1 MPLRKT
7 EQIISKYLLI
17 VANAKA
23 RSPQIIFSSIK
34 CNFGPCYVMRQ
45 PVPNTQIITVKNMDK
60 EALTIESDFD
70 NKNKQYLEVFLST
83 GQVILPYQTQSDI
96 LEIPIQFVPRDYV
109 KYKDIIKFKFNNI
122 YDVDVEVTGEGIPT
136 NIKFQYNKIRSNKK
150 TSFPYYKQR

>member
-1 MPLRKT
+1 
-7 EQIISKYLLI
+7 
-17 VANAKA
+17 
-23 RSPQIIFSSIK
+23 
-34 CNFGPCYVMRQ
+34 
-45 PVPNTQIITVKNMDK
+45 MDK

-122 YDVDVEVTGEGIPT
+122 YDVDVEVTGEGIPLKVELEDPSLQT
-136 NIKFQYNKIRSNKK
+136 LNFNIIKLGQTKRLHFHIINRGRMMATVELYPESPSTFIKRCLSIK
-150 TSFPYYKQR
+150 TDFVNDHPERI

>member
-1 MPLRKT
+1 
-7 EQIISKYLLI
+7 
-17 VANAKA
+17 
-23 RSPQIIFSSIK
+23 
-34 CNFGPCYVMRQ
+34 
-45 PVPNTQIITVKNMDK
+45 MDK

-122 YDVDVEVTGEGIPT
+122 YDAM
-136 NIKFQYNKIRSNKK
+136 
-150 TSFPYYKQR
+150 